1 MRKPIQSGR
10 QSVSSALNEIEE
22 DRAAEQRRIEQDAIN
37 AREEYQRA
45 LDEDDRMESYNT
57 SSILDD
63 EDFDY
68 DYDYGLYARR
78 APMGYNNPCREWHAG
93 VLVDAPL
100 AICGGEPDNRGGGVL
115 FWAYS
120 IDEANRAFD
129 AYRAYGYNNVT
140 ITKGD

>member
-22 DRAAEQRRIEQDAIN
+22 DRAAEQCRIEQDAVN
-37 AREEYQRA
+37 AREEYLRA
-45 LDEDDRMESYNT
+45 IDEDERTEWFNT
-57 SSILDD
+57 HPLDD
-63 EDFDY
+63 EDFD
-68 DYDYGLYARR
+68 DYDDDYGFYARKP
-78 APMGYNNPCREWHAG
+78 PMGYNNPCREWHAG